1 VLVAGQQ
8 EAQEA
13 DDRGHNGASS
23 SQEHVRTIAALQR
36 MQASQANFRNDP
48 ALDISRPKLRDNRQV
63 SIPACAFSQSQML
76 PRPSLLHHEAVP
88 SSFVTQCC
96 SGLLS
101 QHDCVCH
108 KPDVSIT
115 VIPSHVPW
123 WVGVLHLQCVKQSL
137 CVPRK
142 PEHNCSPL
150 PTHLVTVV

>member
-1 VLVAGQQ
+1 MLVAGQQ

-36 MQASQANFRNDP
+36 MQASQANFSNDP

-96 SGLLS
+96 SGMTVFVISLMCLS
-101 QHDCVCH
+101 Q
-108 KPDVSIT
+108 S
-115 VIPSHVPW
+115 
-123 WVGVLHLQCVKQSL
+123 SL
-137 CVPRK
+137 VMFPGGLGSCICNV
-142 PEHNCSPL
+142 
-150 PTHLVTVV
+150 